1 MFEESHGIKRCIYDP
16 IYDQYIMRERERR
29 IFDQTVLQKIAVLS
43 W

>member
-16 IYDQYIMRERERR
+16 IYDRYIMRERR